1 MEYKKIKRLTELV
14 TEYHWYNGEGL
25 IAFIS
30 YEDCTEV
37 FTEIFQVNFE
47 TYPDCKACTNCI
59 AISHFEEFLERYTNE
74 NIEDIF
80 PKEEEI

>member
-14 TEYHWYNGEGL
+14 SEYHWYKDEGL
-25 IAFIS
+25 IVFID
-30 YEDCTEV
+30 YTDCEEV
-37 FTEIFQVNFE
+37 FTEICKVDFE

-59 AISHFEEFLERYTNE
+59 AIPHFEEFLGCYTNE
-74 NIEDIF
+74 DIEDIF